1 MNVRL
6 TKDCFP
12 LSPLQQGMLF
22 HWLKE
27 PHAGVD
33 IEQLV
38 VHLPE
43 EIDPGKLKS
52 ACEWLVSRHE
62 VLRARFD
69 WENIER
75 PQQEILDKVKIP
87 FFLVDAQGG
96 SEAEKQFRLDR
107 FLKEDRIQGFA
118 LQTAPLLRFTL
129 YRWAPSSFSLVW
141 TFHHALLDGRCFPIL
156 LRELFETYERP
167 MSEAWAGGPGDSAF
181 REHVDWLQNQ
191 DHAQNGHFWRDY
203 LDSFRAPT
211 PLVVDHKPAQVEFPQ
226 GEARE
231 HLDAPATSR

>member
-6 TKDCFP
+6 AKDCFP

-43 EIDPGKLKS
+43 AIDSGQLRN
-52 ACEWLVSRHE
+52 ACEWLVSSHE
-62 VLRARFD
+62 ILRARFD

-75 PQQEILDKVKIP
+75 PQQEILEKVRVP
-87 FFLVDAQGG
+87 FFVRDAQAS
-96 SEAEKQFRLDR
+96 SEAEQRSRLEQ
-107 FLKEDRIQGFA
+107 FLKEDRIQGFE
-118 LQTAPLLRFTL
+118 LNTAPLLRFTL
-129 YRWAPSSFSLVW
+129 FQWGGASFSLVW

-156 LRELFETYERP
+156 LRELFEAYENPAPELRP
-167 MSEAWAGGPGDSAF
+167 SAVDSAF
-181 REHVDWLQNQ
+181 RQHVDWLQNQ
-191 DHAQNGHFWRDY
+191 DHEQAGPFWRNH
-203 LDSFRAPT
+203 LESFSAPT
-211 PLVVDHKPAQVEFPQ
+211 SVVVDHKAIEFEFPQ
-226 GEARE
+226 GEAWG
-231 HLDAPATSR
+231 